1 MAQESSVQARLLAY
15 DTQTQRSGSP
25 TSPALRQMGVFSQDI
40 IVEADGCIERR
51 ATNSLV
57 ALALHAG
64 VIAVLAALSV
74 LSPIP
79 VRLSPWTHV
88 ILTVPAAALKARVVP
103 AGRRSPPLSSEH
115 ALPPVQ
121 LTPPV
126 FSAPL
131 NPSEPPPP
139 LEAFR
144 TESSASTSGIGNVL
158 GGIPSNLPAP
168 SVSPVVSQRLRFVHQ
183 GGDVKSTHPIR
194 ELIVAYPEFARM
206 ARVVGRVIIQ
216 AIIDE
221 KGKVI
226 NARAISGPPLLY
238 LAALDAVSRERF
250 EPMLLND
257 EPVKCDLKVQVSFK
271 LDDPPF

>member
-1 MAQESSVQARLLAY
+1 MAQESSVQARLRSY
-15 DTQTQRSGSP
+15 DTKTQPSGSP
-25 TSPALRQMGVFSQDI
+25 TTPALREMGVFSQDV
-40 IVEADGCIERR
+40 IVEAHGYVERR
-51 ATNSLV
+51 AANSV
-57 ALALHAG
+57 IALGLHAG
-64 VIAVLAALSV
+64 VIAVLAVLSV
-74 LSPIP
+74 LSPVP

-88 ILTVPAAALKARVVP
+88 MLTVPAAALKARVAP
-103 AGRRSPPLSSEH
+103 TARRSAPVSSEH

-126 FSAPL
+126 FSAPV

-139 LEAFR
+139 REASQS
-144 TESSASTSGIGNVL
+144 ESLAATLGIGNVL
-158 GGIPSNLPAP
+158 GGIPSTLPIP
-168 SVSPVVSQRLRFVHQ
+168 SISPVQSQRLRFVHQ
-183 GGDVKSTHPIR
+183 GGEVKSSHPMH

-250 EPMLLND
+250 EPVLLND
-257 EPVKCDLKVQVSFK
+257 EPIKCDLKVQVSFK
-271 LDDPPF
+271 LEDLPF